1 MTDGETAPDNAVY
14 TCPNCQKPIQ
24 VPPDTISV
32 YCATCK
38 NWFTIVPKSPTPPPP
53 PVLPG

>member
-1 MTDGETAPDNAVY
+1 MTDGEAAPDNAVY

-53 PVLPG
+53 VLPG